1 MAMNPKLARAKV
13 EAPAMADRRERILA
27 AAAARFAEFGFGAT
41 TVRQIADD
49 VDILSGSLYHHFAT
63 KEEILGEIVHEA
75 VLRLHR
81 ISVAIADAPADA
93 EHRLVALILADLGE
107 LTAHQSIHAIL
118 FNERKFFRR
127 SADFN
132 YVVKAKKETYDAW
145 QQVLS
150 DGASEGLFRP
160 DIDIFLTI
168 STIVRLLNTGADWY
182 AHEDGSP
189 LDALRNFSL
198 GELTDFYLAFILRAV
213 RTADRAGLPIPRE
226 VAEKLVTLAQN
237 LQPSAC

>member
-1 MAMNPKLARAKV
+1 MAGNPKMARAKAEV
-13 EAPAMADRRERILA
+13 PAMADRRERILA

-63 KEEILGEIVHEA
+63 KEEILGEIVRDA

-81 ISVAIADAPADA
+81 ISVGIAAAPADA
-93 EHRLVALILADLGE
+93 EQRLVALILADLGE

-127 SADFN
+127 SADFA
-132 YVVKAKKETYDAW
+132 YVVKAKRETYDAW

-150 DGASEGLFRP
+150 EGASEGLFRP

-168 STIVRLLNTGADWY
+168 STIIRLLNAGADWY
-182 AHEDGSP
+182 THEDGSP
-189 LDALRNFSL
+189 LDALKNFSL

-213 RTADRAGLPIPRE
+213 RTADWAGKPIPRE
-226 VAEKLVTLAQN
+226 AAEKLVALAQN

>member
-1 MAMNPKLARAKV
+1 MAATPKLARAKV

-27 AAAARFAEFGFGAT
+27 AAASRFAEFGFGAT

-63 KEEILGEIVHEA
+63 KEEILGEIVRDG

-81 ISVAIADAPADA
+81 ISASIAVAPADA
-93 EHRLVALILADLGE
+93 EQRLVALILADLGE
-107 LTAHQSIHAIL
+107 LTAHQSVHAIL

-127 SADFN
+127 SPDFA
-132 YVVKAKKETYDAW
+132 YVVEAKKETYDAW
-145 QQVLS
+145 AQVLG

-182 AHEDGSP
+182 ANEDGSA
-189 LDALRNFSL
+189 LDALKNFSL
-198 GELTDFYLAFILRAV
+198 DELTDFYLAFILRAV
-213 RTADRAGLPIPRE
+213 RTADRAGIAVPRDA
-226 VAEKLVTLAQN
+226 AEKLVALAQN
-237 LQPSAC
+237 C

>member
-1 MAMNPKLARAKV
+1 MAENPKVARTKV
-13 EAPAMADRRERILA
+13 QVPAMADRRERILA
-27 AAAARFAEFGFGAT
+27 AAAMRFAEFGFGAT

-63 KEEILGEIVHEA
+63 KEEILGEIVRDA

-81 ISVAIADAPADA
+81 ISVAIAAAPANA
-93 EHRLVALILADLGE
+93 EQRLVALILADLAE
-107 LTAHQSIHAIL
+107 LTAHQSVHAIL

-127 SADFN
+127 SADFA
-132 YVVKAKKETYDAW
+132 YVMKAKKETYDAW
-145 QQVLS
+145 QEVLS

-182 AHEDGSP
+182 THEDGSP
-189 LDALRNFSL
+189 LDARKNFSL

-213 RTADRAGLPIPRE
+213 RTADRAGNPLPRDA
-226 VAEKLVTLAQN
+226 AEKLVALAQN
-237 LQPSAC
+237 V

>member
-1 MAMNPKLARAKV
+1 MAENPKVARTKV
-13 EAPAMADRRERILA
+13 QVPAMADRRERILA
-27 AAAARFAEFGFGAT
+27 AAAMRFAEFGFGAT

-63 KEEILGEIVHEA
+63 KEEILGEIVRDA

-81 ISVAIADAPADA
+81 ISVAIAAAPANA
-93 EHRLVALILADLGE
+93 EQRLVALILADLAE
-107 LTAHQSIHAIL
+107 LTAHQSVHAIL

-127 SADFN
+127 SADFA
-132 YVVKAKKETYDAW
+132 YVMKAKKETYDAW
-145 QQVLS
+145 QEVLS

-182 AHEDGSP
+182 THEDGSP
-189 LDALRNFSL
+189 LDARKNFSL
-198 GELTDFYLAFILRAV
+198 GELTDFYLAFILCAV
-213 RTADRAGLPIPRE
+213 RTADRAGNPLPRDA
-226 VAEKLVTLAQN
+226 AEKLVALAQN
-237 LQPSAC
+237 V

>member
-1 MAMNPKLARAKV
+1 MAENPRVARVKP
-13 EAPAMADRRERILA
+13 EAPAMTARRERILA
-27 AAAARFAEFGFGAT
+27 AAAVRFAEFGFGAT

-63 KEEILGEIVHEA
+63 KEEILGEIVRDA

-81 ISVAIADAPADA
+81 ISVGIAAGPADA
-93 EHRLVALILADLGE
+93 EQRLVALILADLGE
-107 LTAHQSIHAIL
+107 LTAHQSVHAIL

-127 SADFN
+127 AADFA
-132 YVVKAKKETYDAW
+132 YVVKAKRETYDAW
-145 QQVLS
+145 QKVLS
-150 DGASEGLFRP
+150 EGASKGLFRP

-168 STIVRLLNTGADWY
+168 STIIRLLNAGADWY
-182 AHEDGSP
+182 THEDGSP
-189 LDALRNFSL
+189 LDALKNISL

-213 RTADRAGLPIPRE
+213 RTADRAGNPVPRE
-226 VAEKLVTLAQN
+226 AAEKLVALAQN

>member
-1 MAMNPKLARAKV
+1 MTGNPKAARDKPEV
-13 EAPAMADRRERILA
+13 PAMADRRERILA
-27 AAAARFAEFGFGAT
+27 ASALRFAEFGFGAT

-63 KEEILGEIVHEA
+63 KEEILGEIVREA

-81 ISVAIADAPADA
+81 ISVAIEAAPADA
-93 EHRLVALILADLGE
+93 EQRLVALILADLGE

-127 SADFN
+127 SAYFA
-132 YVVKAKKETYDAW
+132 YVVKAKRETYDAW
-145 QQVLS
+145 QRVIS
-150 DGASEGLFRP
+150 EGAGSGLFRP

-168 STIVRLLNTGADWY
+168 STIIRLLNAGADWY
-182 AHEDGSP
+182 THEDGSP
-189 LDALRNFSL
+189 LDALKNFSL
-198 GELTDFYLAFILRAV
+198 DELTDFYLAFILRAV
-213 RTADRAGLPIPRE
+213 RTADRAGNAIPRE
-226 VAEKLVTLAQN
+226 AAEKLVALAQN